1 MSPQEIAKDA
11 IRIATTAG
19 LSKDVIDLL
28 KEKVTLLT
36 EKITTLEQENANLK
50 KKAAE
55 LEQEL
60 HSLRATQGRLEE
72 GAENFLKFLFDSGQP
87 VSLNLIS
94 SAIRTPI
101 GIVEYHRD
109 KLWDL
114 GMITADMLGQ
124 YELMPKGREHV
135 VKYGLRK

>member
-1 MSPQEIAKDA
+1 M
-11 IRIATTAG
+11 
-19 LSKDVIDLL
+19 SKDVIDLL

-60 HSLRATQGRLEE
+60 HGLRATQGRLEE
-72 GAENFLKFLFDSGQP
+72 GAENFLKFLFDSRQP
-87 VSLNLIS
+87 VSLHLIS
-94 SAIRTPI
+94 SAIRTPV
-101 GIVEYHRD
+101 GIVEYYRD

-114 GMITADMLGQ
+114 GMITTGSGAAIED
-124 YELMPKGREHV
+124 YELMPKGREYV
-135 VKYGLRK
+135 VKYVLQK